1 MHLAGH
7 GQRHGAIQSRAR
19 IPTAALVHI
28 VERHVHAIVALIYIM
43 CNVYLERRV
52 AIGPRAYA
60 LSVDVNHGLGH
71 GPVEAQLHVPALN
84 VVQVDIRGV
93 VALPYPWQRARPSA
107 LFRFLALAVLLYGHH
122 LQVPFL
128 VERPLD
134 GPIVG
139 HGDRLPVYAV
149 MRELPIFEIS
159 LNSPL
164 CHRERW
170 HEKGENA
177 KDFFKHGQL
186 LK

>member
-1 MHLAGH
+1 MVAIEQNGESEKTEKSGRSGALPWIGKGYYTTNVHLDNIEG
-7 GQRHGAIQSRAR
+7 
-19 IPTAALVHI
+19 
-28 VERHVHAIVALIYIM
+28 RHVELCFDGAMAEPV
-43 CNVYLERRV
+43 VYVNGKRV
-52 AIGPRAYA
+52 GSWAYGYA
-60 LSVDVNHGLGH
+60 
-71 GPVEAQLHVPALN
+71 PFK
-84 VVQVDIRGV
+84 

-149 MRELPIFEIS
+149 ARELPIFEIS